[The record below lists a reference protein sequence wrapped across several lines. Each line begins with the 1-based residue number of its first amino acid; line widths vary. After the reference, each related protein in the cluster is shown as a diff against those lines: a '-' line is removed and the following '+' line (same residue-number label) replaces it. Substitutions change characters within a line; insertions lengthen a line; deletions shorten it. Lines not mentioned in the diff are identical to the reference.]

1 LSEWKERCEQW
12 GWAGVK
18 SQPRN
23 PRCVAHRYGQRTR
36 HLMPQARQRLI
47 TAKGLIG
54 SRAIQIELRQSR
66 LLRRVP
72 SLATIKR
79 VLYEGRLIEAV

>member
-1 LSEWKERCEQW
+1 
-12 GWAGVK
+12 
-18 SQPRN
+18 
-23 PRCVAHRYGQRTR
+23 
-36 HLMPQARQRLI
+36 MPQARQRLI